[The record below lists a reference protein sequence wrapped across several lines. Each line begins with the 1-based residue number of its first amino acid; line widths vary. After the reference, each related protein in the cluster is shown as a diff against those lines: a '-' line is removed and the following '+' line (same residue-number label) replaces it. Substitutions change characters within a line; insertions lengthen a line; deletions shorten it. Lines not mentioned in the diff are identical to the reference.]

1 MSSSPTSQMPETR
14 IIVTSGEPAGI
25 GPDIIAA
32 LDPLRFEARLVIA
45 GDRDLLAARAAALG
59 SQISYVD
66 YGAGAAPDQLEV
78 IHQPLAAVSHPGRP
92 DPANAGYVLQL
103 LERACR
109 GCLDGEFEA
118 MVTAP
123 LQKEVINRAG
133 VPFSGHT
140 EYLAAACGAPLP
152 VMLLS
157 TDRLRVA
164 LVTTHLPLREVADA
178 ISAESICRMIEILA
192 DGLRDNFALSDP
204 RIKVCGLNPHAGE
217 NGYLGREEIDVIIP
231 ALDSLRARGLD
242 VQGPFP
248 ADTLFTRHM
257 LEDADAVVAMYHDQ
271 GLPVLKHA
279 GFHNAV
285 NTTLGLP
292 ILRTSVD
299 HGTALDLAG
308 SGRASP
314 ASLFAAID
322 SAILQAH
329 NRGLSANRKISQ
341 AADD

>member
-1 MSSSPTSQMPETR
+1 MPEAG
-14 IIVTSGEPAGI
+14 IIITSGEPAGV

-32 LDPLRFEARLVIA
+32 LDPSRFDARLIVT
-45 GDRDLLAARAAALG
+45 GDRELLGARAVALG
-59 SQISYVD
+59 AKFSWSD
-66 YGAGAAPDQLEV
+66 YGAGRASGQIEL
-78 IHQPLAAVSHPGRP
+78 IHQPLATASHPGKP
-92 DPANAGYVLQL
+92 DPDNANYVLKML
-103 LERACR
+103 DRACG
-109 GCLDGEFEA
+109 GCLDGEFSA

-140 EYLAAACGAPLP
+140 EYLAEACAAPRP

-157 TDRLRVA
+157 SGELRVA

-178 ISAESICRMIEILA
+178 ISGESIREVIEILA
-192 DGLRDNFALSDP
+192 DGLRDHFALEHP

-217 NGYLGREEIDVIIP
+217 NGYLGREEIDIIIP
-231 ALDSLRARGLD
+231 ALDGLRRQGLD

-248 ADTLFTRHM
+248 ADTLFTRRM

-292 ILRTSVD
+292 IVRTSVD

-314 ASLFAAID
+314 DSLFAAID

-329 NRGLSANRKISQ
+329 NR
-341 AADD
+341 AAATG